1 MKILL
6 AEDEP
11 QLSRVLTAAMQHE
24 NYEVDAVLNGKEA
37 VEHAQ
42 ANSYDVMILDI
53 MMPVMDGITA
63 LKKIRASGDKT
74 YILMLTAKAEID
86 DRVTGLDSGADDYLT
101 KPFSLK
107 ELLARLR
114 SKERREDEYTPT
126 ELEFGD
132 LSLDTE
138 EQELISHNS
147 IRLNN
152 KETQLMNYLLLN
164 KDKEL
169 TTSELFNHVWKN
181 EDGVTD
187 EIVWIYVSYL
197 RKKLE
202 SIQSKVKI
210 IGQKGGSFKVVDSQV
225 RK

>member
-1 MKILL
+1 MKILI

-11 QLSRVLTAAMQHE
+11 QLSKVLVAAMTHV
-24 NYEVDAVLNGKEA
+24 NYDVDAVYNGKEA
-37 VEHAQ
+37 VELAGK
-42 ANSYDVMILDI
+42 NSYDIIILDI

-74 YILMLTAKAEID
+74 YILMLTAKAEVD

-114 SKERREDEYTPT
+114 SKERREDDFTPT

-132 LSLDTE
+132 LSLNTE

-152 KETQLMNYLLLN
+152 KETQLMNYLMLN
-164 KDKEL
+164 KDKSLSTEDI
-169 TTSELFNHVWKN
+169 FNHVWKN
-181 EDGVTD
+181 EDNVNSD
-187 EIVWIYVSYL
+187 IVWIYISYL
-197 RKKLE
+197 RSKLE
-202 SIQSKVKI
+202 SIQSKVQI
-210 IGQKGGSFKVVDSQV
+210 IGEKGGSFTIID
-225 RK
+225 R

>member
-11 QLSRVLTAAMQHE
+11 QLSKVLTAAMQHE

-138 EQELISHNS
+138 EQELVSHNS

-152 KETQLMNYLLLN
+152 KETQLMNYFLLN

-169 TTSELFNHVWKN
+169 STSELFNHVWKN
-181 EDGVTD
+181 EDDVTD

-210 IGQKGGSFKVVDSQV
+210 VGQKGGSFKVVDS
-225 RK
+225 

>member
-1 MKILL
+1 MKILI

-11 QLSRVLTAAMQHE
+11 QLSRVLVAAMTHAGY
-24 NYEVDAVLNGKEA
+24 NVDAVLNGKEA
-37 VEHAQ
+37 VELAQ
-42 ANSYDVMILDI
+42 KNSYDVIILDI

-63 LKKIRASGDKT
+63 LKKIRAGGDKT
-74 YILMLTAKAEID
+74 YVLMLTAKAEVD

-114 SKERREDEYTPT
+114 SKERREDEFTPT
-126 ELEFGD
+126 ELKFGD

-138 EQELISHNS
+138 EQELVSHNS

-152 KETQLMNYLLLN
+152 KETQLMNYLMLN

-169 TTSELFNHVWKN
+169 PTEDIFNHVWKN
-181 EDGVTD
+181 EDNVTD
-187 EIVWIYVSYL
+187 EIVWVYVSYL
-197 RKKLE
+197 RRKLE
-202 SIQSKVKI
+202 SIQSKVQI
-210 IGQKGGSFKVVDSQV
+210 LGEKGGSFKIIDDE
-225 RK
+225 